1 MAPRRTRTSSIAA
14 ALLLAGAC
22 QMVGPVRSFVSICPG
37 GLSRTSGHALRGRRS
52 APGGGV
58 RGLTARL
65 AAAVE
70 YEVGDKVKA
79 KSPEDERWYLGRV
92 DLDNGDGTFV
102 VRWDDADGGDETN
115 DLGPESLKKVIIYK
129 DYKVGDDCK
138 AMSPNEESWHSGTVA
153 KINNDGTFKV
163 KWDDRDGGDKMS
175 DTDPEFMRS
184 QIIFNNYKKGD
195 VVDAKFPDDGNMYPG
210 KVINRNMDGTFQ
222 VRWEDPDGGPT
233 DSPIYYKDMRYPPI
247 SVDSL
252 EVGQK
257 YRGTVMALRDFGA
270 LVDDGKISLTM
281 VESKIALGGARKRDD
296 LTPFTD
302 LDANEFRRGIV
313 QRIAGFG
320 AFIRVTLDDGS
331 EAEGLCH
338 ITQIRE
344 AFVDKIE
351 DAFGVGQEVRVRV
364 QSVDLETNRMI
375 LSMKEA
381 GASGGGA
388 PRSRAPVDW
397 SLFKDIKAA
406 QWLDGTVAR
415 IASFGA
421 FVAVKSPDGYSTA
434 DGLVH
439 ITQIRDGF
447 VESVESEVEVGQE
460 VRVRIIALN
469 LRAGKMSLTM
479 KKAESDG
486 EEE

>member
-1 MAPRRTRTSSIAA
+1 
-14 ALLLAGAC
+14 
-22 QMVGPVRSFVSICPG
+22 
-37 GLSRTSGHALRGRRS
+37 
-52 APGGGV
+52 
-58 RGLTARL
+58 
-65 AAAVE
+65 
-70 YEVGDKVKA
+70 
-79 KSPEDERWYLGRV
+79 
-92 DLDNGDGTFV
+92 
-102 VRWDDADGGDETN
+102 
-115 DLGPESLKKVIIYK
+115 
-129 DYKVGDDCK
+129 
-138 AMSPNEESWHSGTVA
+138 MSPNEESWHSGTVA
-153 KINNDGTFKV
+153 KINKDGTFKV
-163 KWDDRDGGDKMS
+163 KWDGRDGGDKMS

-184 QIIFNNYKKGD
+184 QVIFKNYKNGD

-210 KVINRNMDGTFQ
+210 KVIKRNRDGTFQ
-222 VRWEDPDGGPT
+222 VRWEDPEGGPT

-270 LVDDGKISLTM
+270 LVDFGCEQQGMVHISQLTRERVDNIEDYVEEGQEVDVWIQSLRDDGKISLTM
-281 VESKIALGGARKRDD
+281 VESKIALGGARNRDD
-296 LTPFTD
+296 LSPFAD

-313 QRIAGFG
+313 HHIAGFG

-351 DAFGVGQEVRVRV
+351 DALGVGQEVRVRV

-381 GASGGGA
+381 GASGGSA

-397 SLFKDIKAA
+397 SLFKDIKAD

-460 VRVRIIALN
+460 VRVRIIGLN

-479 KKAESDG
+479 KAES
-486 EEE
+486 